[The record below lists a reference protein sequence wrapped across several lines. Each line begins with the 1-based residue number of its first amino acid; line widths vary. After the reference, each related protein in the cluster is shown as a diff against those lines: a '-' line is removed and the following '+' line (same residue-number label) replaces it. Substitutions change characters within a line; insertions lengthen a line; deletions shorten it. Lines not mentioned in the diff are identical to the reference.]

1 MAKIKSAFILHSF
14 PMLYSPEC
22 IPELGEKEDFYA
34 LIPTEELALLNNSNW
49 PVVIDHV
56 DEKER
61 SVGNCSAKIIDT
73 SFLFS
78 NDIKVDLKKCTI
90 EDIKNFNK
98 WDETST
104 SFSYNIIK
112 LEPYEFVDT
121 KGISGNVGDKFLI
134 KYHII
139 NLQPIHLAIVEHGRT
154 GYKGMLRKPLE
165 HSLDNSIANIVKSD
179 IIINNSIKSL
189 CVINNKVFTPMEKQK
204 KVDNSKEIKNS
215 DDKEIENSDD
225 KEIKNETSELT
236 LDSIKSIFM
245 ELLNPMC
252 VKLDS
257 LENKVNSMFSE
268 NDSNEDEELMNK
280 KKSSKLQ
287 NSKSSLDN
295 EDEDDNEDDNE
306 DDDDEDEED
315 DSDNEDDEDT
325 IIKNKSSKKKEVIF
339 NSSDIKRQLKAAL
352 LEIAPSLKNSK
363 SDEDEKDP
371 YEAFSQRYRN

>member
-1 MAKIKSAFILHSF
+1 MPKIKSAFILHSF

-22 IPELGEKEDFYA
+22 IPELREKEDFYA
-34 LIPTEELALLNNSNW
+34 LIPTEELALLNNSTW

-61 SVGNCSAKIIDT
+61 SVGNCSSKIIDT

-179 IIINNSIKSL
+179 IIIHNSIKSL

-204 KVDNSKEIKNS
+204 KVDNSEN
-215 DDKEIENSDD
+215 IENLDD
-225 KEIKNETSELT
+225 KEIKTETSELT
-236 LDSIKSIFM
+236 LDSIKSMFM
-245 ELLNPMC
+245 ELVSPM
-252 VKLDS
+252 VTKLDS

-268 NDSNEDEELMNK
+268 DDSDEDEDEKLMNK

-287 NSKSSLDN
+287 NSESSLDN
-295 EDEDDNEDDNE
+295 EDEDDED
-306 DDDDEDEED
+306 DEED
-315 DSDNEDDEDT
+315 DSDDDENDDDT

-352 LEIAPSLKNSK
+352 LEIAPVLKNSK

-371 YEAFSQRYRN
+371 YDSFAQRYRN